1 MNLRGGNSA
10 PAQGGQFGW
19 LVSYPKSGNTWM
31 RIMLQSLRNGGA
43 PVDIKES
50 IDSHILNREEFE
62 EHFGV
67 ESSDLAAPEIDAVRP
82 ELHRA
87 IARASKDPLILRKVH
102 DRCWLTASGERV
114 FPPEVSR
121 GAVYIVRDPR
131 DVAVSFAHFFGL
143 DLEAAV
149 DSMADSTKTYASSSS
164 RLTLQLSQQVGS
176 WSEHVASWL
185 DDAAMP
191 LLLIR
196 YEDMLADSA
205 RELEKVARF
214 LGIPAEACAQAAAAA
229 GFSTL
234 REQEDKRGFREKV
247 PSAARF
253 FRQGRSG
260 EGKEKLPIHLL
271 ERIENVHGAVMIR
284 LGYL

>member
-1 MNLRGGNSA
+1 MNLGGKKSA
-10 PAQGGQFGW
+10 PAQGGHFGW

-31 RIMLQSLRNGGA
+31 RMMLQSLRNGGA
-43 PVDIKES
+43 PVDINES

-62 EHFGV
+62 EHFCV
-67 ESSDLAAPEIDAVRP
+67 ESSDLTQAEIDAFRP

-87 IARASKDPLILRKVH
+87 IARASRDPLILRKVH

-131 DVAVSFAHFFGL
+131 DVAVSFAAFYGL

-149 DSMADSTKTYASSSS
+149 DSLGDSTKTLAKSSS
-164 RLTLQLSQQVGS
+164 RLVLQLPQPAGS
-176 WSEHVASWL
+176 WSEHVVSWL

-196 YEDMLADSA
+196 YEDMLADSV

-214 LGIPAEACAQAAAAA
+214 LGIPAEACAQAAAAS

-234 REQEDKRGFREKV
+234 REQEDKRGFRERV
-247 PSAARF
+247 PVAARF

-271 ERIENVHGAVMIR
+271 EKIETVHGAVMKR

>member
-1 MNLRGGNSA
+1 MSQDVRRLS
-10 PAQGGQFGW
+10 PAQGGLFGW

-31 RIMLQSLRNGGA
+31 RIMLTSLRQGGV
-43 PVDIKES
+43 PIDIAEP
-50 IDSHILNREEFE
+50 IDSHILNRGEFE

-67 ESSDLAAPEIDAVRP
+67 ESSDLTQAEMDAARP

-102 DRCWLTASGERV
+102 DRCWFTSSGERA

-131 DVAVSFAHFFGL
+131 DVAVSLAHFYGM

-149 DSMADSTKTYASSSS
+149 GLMGDSARTIARSSF
-164 RLTLQLSQQVGS
+164 RLTFQLSQPLGS
-176 WSEHVASWL
+176 WSEHVAGWL

-191 LLLIR
+191 LLPIR

-214 LGIPAEACAQAAAAA
+214 LGLPLEACAQAAAAST
-229 GFSTL
+229 FSTL
-234 REQEDKRGFREKV
+234 RGQEDQRGFRERMPATK
-247 PSAARF
+247 RF

-260 EGKEKLPIHLL
+260 EGKEKLPTPLL
-271 ERIENVHGAVMIR
+271 ERIEAEHGAVMAR
-284 LGYL
+284 LGYV

>member
-1 MNLRGGNSA
+1 MILEGKNSA
-10 PAQGGQFGW
+10 PTQGGQFGW

-43 PVDIKES
+43 PVDINES
-50 IDSHILNREEFE
+50 IDAHILSRQEFE
-62 EHFGV
+62 EYFGV
-67 ESSDLAAPEIDAVRP
+67 ESSDLTVAEINAVRP

-143 DLEAAV
+143 DLEEAV
-149 DSMADSTKTYASSSS
+149 DSMEDSTRAFTSSSS
-164 RLTLQLSQQVGS
+164 RLTLQLPQPVGS
-176 WSEHVASWL
+176 WSKHVASWL

-205 RELEKVARF
+205 LELEKVARF
-214 LGIPAEACAQAAAAA
+214 LGIPAEACAQAAAAS

-234 REQEDKRGFREKV
+234 REQEDMRGFRERV

-271 ERIENVHGAVMIR
+271 ERIETVHGAVMNR
-284 LGYL
+284 FGYL